1 MFQTMIDFLV
11 GSLLNTAWSFLPSG
25 SREKYE
31 SKKRDKRMEKD
42 LQKVRKLK
50 AMIRNRRNL
59 EQLQKQRR
67 QKTGNRGESTK
78 QETDPEGG
86 IEIVPSA
93 PPQDD
98 IVVLEV
104 IPEEATTTEMNEE
117 ANTVSFKKNQA

>member
-1 MFQTMIDFLV
+1 
-11 GSLLNTAWSFLPSG
+11 
-25 SREKYE
+25 
-31 SKKRDKRMEKD
+31 MEKD

-67 QKTGNRGESTK
+67 EKAGKRGEPTK
-78 QETDPEGG
+78 ETAPGEA

-104 IPEEATTTEMNEE
+104 IPEEETTAEINEE
-117 ANTVSFKKNQA
+117 ANTVSFKKNRA

>member
-1 MFQTMIDFLV
+1 
-11 GSLLNTAWSFLPSG
+11 
-25 SREKYE
+25 
-31 SKKRDKRMEKD
+31 MEKD

-86 IEIVPSA
+86 IVILPSA

-117 ANTVSFKKNQA
+117 ANTVSFEKNRA